1 LTPFVYLERLDV
13 IQLFVFGWD
22 FPIGGAKFWFF
33 GGKMTPKTANERKTL
48 AGRALPYAKLRL
60 LSHFA

>member
-1 LTPFVYLERLDV
+1 LFILNGLDV
-13 IQLFVFGWD
+13 IRLLVFGWD
-22 FPIGGAKFWFF
+22 FPTKGEYLGVW
-33 GGKMTPKTANERKTL
+33 GKMTPKTLIERKTL